1 MKTHHS
7 ATILLLLI
15 TACSTAPRPQEEVV
29 ETKNKAVEYAEYGNG
44 YYRQGLY
51 GKAIESFELSLAYNG
66 SVDNQPGLV
75 SSYNSLGKV
84 NLAAGKLD
92 IADSYFLQAFELAEE
107 LGDGTLMAQSRNHQG
122 ELAMQRQEYDSA
134 LEHYRQAWEL
144 ASNGAPKRVKAVI
157 SGNLGSVYR
166 KLEQPEAALE
176 AFQRAVDLNTEEKA
190 FEELATSYYRIA
202 ALYTE
207 QGDYTLALEYVAHAL
222 ENDKKVENSVG
233 IAKDY
238 FAMGRIWRKAGDEE
252 RAYASLERSLLV
264 YHSLVVLFPGLSLEG
279 DIRVLLENLVE
290 LAESLGEEQAAANY
304 RRILSG
310 DEE

>member
-1 MKTHHS
+1 MSKDPF
-7 ATILLLLI
+7 LLLGLLGQAI
-15 TACSTAPRPQEEVV
+15 FAVRMLLQWIASERAGRSVVPR
-29 ETKNKAVEYAEYGNG
+29 
-44 YYRQGLY
+44 
-51 GKAIESFELSLAYNG
+51 SFWHLSL
-66 SVDNQPGLV
+66 
-75 SSYNSLGKV
+75 
-84 NLAAGKLD
+84 
-92 IADSYFLQAFELAEE
+92 
-107 LGDGTLMAQSRNHQG
+107 
-122 ELAMQRQEYDSA
+122 
-134 LEHYRQAWEL
+134 L
-144 ASNGAPKRVKAVI
+144 ASACVGIYAAI